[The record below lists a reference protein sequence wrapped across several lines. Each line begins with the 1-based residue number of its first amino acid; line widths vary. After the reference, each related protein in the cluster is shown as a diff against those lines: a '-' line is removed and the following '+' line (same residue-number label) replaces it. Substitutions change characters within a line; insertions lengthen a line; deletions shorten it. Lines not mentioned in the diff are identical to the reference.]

1 MDYLLFDDPNT
12 AKDAIM
18 DFVFTPDFAKL
29 DDDTKSHV
37 KDCLKNGSVSFCSA
51 YVTEWVFARMKTQ
64 SFPQSFVSLAAACG
78 AYCLKYGVDNIS
90 GTRGAGIL
98 DALRRER
105 GEPYPVTG
113 GKWATADTDPD
124 PRSDF
129 VKSVEVAPPA
139 VEAAPAPIPAPT
151 PTPASPAADAT
162 PAPRRF

>member
-29 DDDTKSHV
+29 DEDTKSHI
-37 KDCLKNGSVSFCSA
+37 KDCLKNSSVSFCSA

-64 SFPQSFVSLAAACG
+64 SFPQSFISLAAACG

-90 GTRGAGIL
+90 GMRGTGIL

-113 GKWATADTDPD
+113 GKWAAADTDPD

-129 VKSVEVAPPA
+129 AKPIEV
-139 VEAAPAPIPAPT
+139 VAPAPAPAPDA
-151 PTPASPAADAT
+151 TPAPAPVPDAT